1 MHGKDHQKVNYV
13 FMDSPNKKFRMAVE
27 INIEPVVDEQI
38 FASTEDVEEVNRFS
52 PSIRIG
58 FSQNGEE
65 FLFEL
70 DYQLYLLLKKVGG
83 GYRPNRQDIQDALQF
98 SEFHDKVLKSTDKTK
113 NVLLVRKEDGAM
125 LEVKKPRFSKAKFEV
140 EKVN

>member
-1 MHGKDHQKVNYV
+1 MQT
-13 FMDSPNKKFRMAVE
+13 
-27 INIEPVVDEQI
+27 
-38 FASTEDVEEVNRFS
+38 FASADTKDEIDRFS

-58 FSQNGEE
+58 FSQNKGE

-70 DYQLYLLLKKVGG
+70 DYQLYLLLKKVSG

-98 SEFHDKVLKSTDKTK
+98 SEFHDKLLKSADKTK
-113 NVLLVRKEDGAM
+113 NVLLVHKTDGAI
-125 LEVKKPRFSKAKFEV
+125 LEVKKPQFSKAKFEV